1 MTLFVLVDR
10 YFFSWAVFE
19 DNRDLEEKINQY
31 TRTALERKAVEMR
44 DMIGNVA
51 HDLKT
56 PLSSFMT
63 ATEMIRNEIE
73 LYQQALQRTSSKDLS
88 DPSSTPMSSSGR
100 KLVSEVFE
108 NILSS
113 INSVRDIHLFMLMM
127 INRCIDFKKAS
138 NGIELVPVKET
149 IDLPSVIDM
158 PVQCMKNIQ
167 HKIKVKV
174 HDFPPELH
182 PYIKTDRQWLQ
193 ENLLCV
199 LSNAVKHSTGGT
211 VELLVSLTQASSFK
225 KKASKVVEE
234 VVAKNNAMGF
244 GPHRRDSTTHSR
256 NQSSSRSSASSP
268 LNSNERKK
276 PVKNTPSE
284 ESTFRRLTNMM
295 APSSG
300 FTPPREKSDNR
311 EEEITGHPRL
321 PDIEQGRTNNVELF
335 RTITESSEI
344 SEGEDRLLLFE
355 IKDCGVGLSQYELTT
370 FFNPFKQ
377 KRLSGGTG
385 LGLYS
390 LAKRVE
396 ALGGQFGVHPREDGL
411 SGSVIWFAFPYIP
424 DKTHVLVRQRSSAP
438 WQKIE
443 NSEKT
448 IFLQTSRNSS
458 SSNLTSAAPTLFVK
472 KNTPPA
478 LKFLRGANLDRKLC
492 VLVVEDAPTIAKM
505 TCMMLR
511 KQNIETEIAENGQ
524 IALDMIVRSF
534 GERKY
539 DAILMDYQ
547 MPVMDGIEATK
558 RIRELEEDRRKHKLS
573 GTEVLSFEDEKDDE
587 DADTNIPIIGIS
599 AMSDAE
605 VIEEGLKAGMNVF
618 IPKPFSSKDFKTFI
632 EKIQMQ
638 R

>member
-1 MTLFVLVDR
+1 
-10 YFFSWAVFE
+10 
-19 DNRDLEEKINQY
+19 
-31 TRTALERKAVEMR
+31 
-44 DMIGNVA
+44 
-51 HDLKT
+51 
-56 PLSSFMT
+56 MT

-73 LYQQALQRTSSKDLS
+73 LYQQTLQRTSSKDLS

-108 NILSS
+108 NILTS

-149 IDLPSVIDM
+149 IDLPCVIDM
-158 PVQCMKNIQ
+158 PVQCMRNIQ

-182 PYIKTDRQWLQ
+182 AYIKTDRQWLQ

-211 VELLVSLTQASSFK
+211 VELIVSLQEASNFK
-225 KKASKVVEE
+225 KNASKVVEE
-234 VVAKNNAMGF
+234 VVAKNNVMGF
-244 GPHRRDSTTHSR
+244 ATHRRDSTTHSR

-276 PVKNTPSE
+276 PVKNTQSE
-284 ESTFRRLTNMM
+284 ESTFRRLTNMI
-295 APSSG
+295 PSSG
-300 FTPPREKSDNR
+300 FTPPREKSDSR
-311 EEEITGHPRL
+311 EEETTGHSRL

-396 ALGGQFGVHPREDGL
+396 ALGGQFGVHSREDGH
-411 SGSVIWFAFPYIP
+411 SGSVVWFAFPYIP
-424 DKTHVLVRQRSSAP
+424 DKSHLLIRQRSSIP
-438 WQKIE
+438 WQKVE

-448 IFLQTSRNSS
+448 IFLQTSHNSS
-458 SSNLTSAAPTLFVK
+458 SSNLTSASPALFVK
-472 KNTPPA
+472 RNTPPA
-478 LKFLRGANLDRKLC
+478 LKFLKGAHSDRKLR

-511 KQNIETEIAENGQ
+511 KQSIETEIAENGQ
-524 IALDMIVRSF
+524 IALDMIIRSF
-534 GERKY
+534 GESKF
-539 DAILMDYQ
+539 DAVLMDFQ

-573 GTEVLSFEDEKDDE
+573 GTEVHSFEDEKDDD
-587 DADTNIPIIGIS
+587 DANNTLPIIGIS
-599 AMSDAE
+599 AMSDSE

-618 IPKPFSSKDFKTFI
+618 IPKPFSSKDFKAFI
-632 EKIQMQ
+632 EKIQKQ
-638 R
+638 RL